1 MSAIW
6 TKQGDLLCD
15 PSLIDS
21 HEDLIALHGL
31 RDEGHLGAG
40 GRDWIRVEFTPPDDG
55 SKIADVSLWNLNI
68 DEETMPC
75 WVDRDVIRERCA
87 ARVQRMIVNEDKPI
101 LVGGPFIIVRGKI
114 DKVVGRIIAVLPNAN
129 LVGTDLRKAD
139 LRGANLTD
147 VNLRLAN
154 LRGANLRWANLEW
167 ANLEKADLE
176 GANLEGANLRGA
188 NLRWANLTDVNLRR
202 ANLRRANL
210 ERANLRWANLE
221 WANLEK
227 ADLEGAD
234 LTGARFLVSNN
245 FLPKGWKLLENNTL
259 IKA

>member
-1 MSAIW
+1 MCEFMSAIW

-139 LRGANLTD
+139 LRGTNLMGANLEGANLRGANLRGANLTDVNLRWANLTD

-154 LRGANLRWANLEW
+154 LRG
-167 ANLEKADLE
+167 
-176 GANLEGANLRGA
+176 
-188 NLRWANLTDVNLRR
+188 
-202 ANLRRANL
+202 
-210 ERANLRWANLE
+210 ANLRWANLE

-259 IKA
+259 TKA

>member
-129 LVGTDLRKAD
+129 LMWANLERAN
-139 LRGANLTD
+139 LRGANLMWANLERA
-147 VNLRLAN
+147 NLRGANLERAN
-154 LRGANLRWANLEW
+154 LRGANLRWANLEK
-167 ANLEKADLE
+167 ANLEK
-176 GANLEGANLRGA
+176 ANLEGANLRGA
-188 NLRWANLTDVNLRR
+188 NLRG
-202 ANLRRANL
+202 
-210 ERANLRWANLE
+210 
-221 WANLEK
+221 ANLEK

-259 IKA
+259 TKA

>member
-1 MSAIW
+1 
-6 TKQGDLLCD
+6 
-15 PSLIDS
+15 
-21 HEDLIALHGL
+21 
-31 RDEGHLGAG
+31 
-40 GRDWIRVEFTPPDDG
+40 VEFTPPDDG

-129 LVGTDLRKAD
+129 IVGTDLRKAD
-139 LRGANLTD
+139 LRGANLMGA
-147 VNLRLAN
+147 NLERAN
-154 LRGANLRWANLEW
+154 LRGANLRWANLEK
-167 ANLEKADLE
+167 ANLEKANLE
-176 GANLEGANLRGA
+176 WANLE
-188 NLRWANLTDVNLRR
+188 
-202 ANLRRANL
+202 
-210 ERANLRWANLE
+210 WANLE

-259 IKA
+259 TKA

>member
-1 MSAIW
+1 MCEFMSAIW

-154 LRGANLRWANLEW
+154 LRGANLRWANL
-167 ANLEKADLE
+167 
-176 GANLEGANLRGA
+176 RG
-188 NLRWANLTDVNLRR
+188 
-202 ANLRRANL
+202 
-210 ERANLRWANLE
+210 ANLE

-259 IKA
+259 TKA